1 MAGVATA
8 SRLGL
13 ISCHA
18 CTLVCKDVAGA
29 DLTKRCPRCGTPLHR
44 RIPNSIA
51 RTWALVI
58 AAAILY
64 IPANLLPIMESSSLF
79 DSQEDTIMSG
89 VIFLWKSGSWMVASI
104 VFMASIVVPMF
115 KLIALALL
123 LLSVQR
129 NTGWRPQQRAKLFR
143 VVDFVGRWS
152 MLDIYVVAVLVG
164 LVQLKTLAF
173 IRAGPA
179 SVAFGGVVVLTMFAA
194 LTFDPRLIWD
204 SATRQDD

>member
-1 MAGVATA
+1 
-8 SRLGL
+8 
-13 ISCHA
+13 
-18 CTLVCKDVAGA
+18 
-29 DLTKRCPRCGTPLHR
+29 
-44 RIPNSIA
+44 
-51 RTWALVI
+51 
-58 AAAILY
+58 
-64 IPANLLPIMESSSLF
+64 
-79 DSQEDTIMSG
+79 MSG

-123 LLSVQR
+123 LISVQR

-164 LVQLKTLAF
+164 LVQLQTLAF

>member
-1 MAGVATA
+1 MVGAATA

-13 ISCHA
+13 VACHA
-18 CTLVCKDVAGA
+18 CTLVCQHVAGA
-29 DLTKRCPRCGTPLHR
+29 EFASRCPRCGTSLHR
-44 RIPNSIA
+44 RKPDSVA
-51 RTWALVI
+51 RTWALVV

-64 IPANLLPIMESSSLF
+64 IPANLLPIMETSSLF
-79 DSQEDTIMSG
+79 DSQEDTILSG

-104 VFMASIVVPMF
+104 VFTASIVVPMF

-123 LLSVQR
+123 LISVQR
-129 NTGWRPQQRAKLFR
+129 RTAWRPEQRTKLYR
-143 VVDFVGRWS
+143 LVDFVGRWS
-152 MLDIYVVAVLVG
+152 MLDIYVVTVLVG
-164 LVQLKTLAF
+164 LVQLQTLAF

-204 SATRQDD
+204 SASNQDD

>member
-1 MAGVATA
+1 MAGAATA

-13 ISCHA
+13 VSCHA
-18 CTLVCKDVAGA
+18 CTLVCKDVASA
-29 DLTKRCPRCGTPLHR
+29 DVTTRCPRCGTPVHR
-44 RIPNSIA
+44 RKPNSIA

-58 AAAILY
+58 ASAILY
-64 IPANLLPIMESSSLF
+64 IPANLLPIMETSSLF

-89 VIFLWKSGSWMVASI
+89 VIFLWKSGSWMVAAI
-104 VFMASIVVPMF
+104 VFTASIMVPMF
-115 KLIALALL
+115 KLVALALL

-129 NTGWRPQQRAKLFR
+129 PIGWRPLQRAKLFR

-164 LVQLKTLAF
+164 LVQLQTLAF

-194 LTFDPRLIWD
+194 LSFDPRLIWD
-204 SATRQDD
+204 SATDQDD